1 MICTMKE
8 LLADA
13 DKHGRAVGGFNVANM
28 ESVMGAIRAAEEMD
42 TPIILQIAEKRMGYS
57 PVEYIAPMMVEAART
72 AGVRVAVHLDHGKS
86 REMIKRTLEYGF
98 TSVMFDGSDE
108 TLEENIRLT
117 RQIAE
122 MAKPYGATVE
132 AELGVVGG
140 NEGSGDHQVL
150 YTDVKEAERFARE
163 AGMDALAI
171 AIGNAHG
178 HYKGVPNLNF
188 DVLRNIAGR
197 VSVPLVLHGGT
208 GITDE
213 QFREAICCGIRKI
226 NIATANF
233 DALTKG
239 AADYLAESKEHNYF
253 ELNEQMVQRLE
264 AAREMGLGLRYVARF
279 DANGKARV
287 GVEAVREDH
296 PLASLLPCDN
306 VFAIESRWY
315 RDNPLVIRGPGAGRD
330 VTAGAIQSDINRL
343 AQLL

>member
-98 TSVMFDGSDE
+98 TSAMFDGSDE

-253 ELNEQMVQRLE
+253 ELNEQMVRYVCENVKKCIKVFNNRE
-264 AAREMGLGLRYVARF
+264 AAPQQR
-279 DANGKARV
+279 
-287 GVEAVREDH
+287 
-296 PLASLLPCDN
+296 
-306 VFAIESRWY
+306 VFAGY
-315 RDNPLVIRGPGAGRD
+315 R
-330 VTAGAIQSDINRL
+330 
-343 AQLL
+343 

>member
-150 YTDVKEAERFARE
+150 YT
-163 AGMDALAI
+163 M
-171 AIGNAHG
+171 
-178 HYKGVPNLNF
+178 
-188 DVLRNIAGR
+188 
-197 VSVPLVLHGGT
+197 
-208 GITDE
+208 
-213 QFREAICCGIRKI
+213 
-226 NIATANF
+226 
-233 DALTKG
+233 
-239 AADYLAESKEHNYF
+239 
-253 ELNEQMVQRLE
+253 
-264 AAREMGLGLRYVARF
+264 
-279 DANGKARV
+279 
-287 GVEAVREDH
+287 
-296 PLASLLPCDN
+296 
-306 VFAIESRWY
+306 
-315 RDNPLVIRGPGAGRD
+315 
-330 VTAGAIQSDINRL
+330 
-343 AQLL
+343 